1 LNSAGLGMFRTL
13 RAREFAFKW
22 LRVVFALLEQK
33 TRHLAWDLADQQALI
48 YSFQDQHAL
57 EGDEVWSD

>member
-1 LNSAGLGMFRTL
+1 MFRTL

-22 LRVVFALLEQK
+22 LRVVFALLELK